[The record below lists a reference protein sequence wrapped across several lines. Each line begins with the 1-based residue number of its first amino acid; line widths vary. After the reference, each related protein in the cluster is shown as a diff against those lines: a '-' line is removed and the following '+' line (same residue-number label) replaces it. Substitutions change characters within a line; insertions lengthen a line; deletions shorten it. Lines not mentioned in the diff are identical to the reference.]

1 MSVGAAA
8 VGAAVQGLV
17 PLLAYEKIIPS
28 KHVFMQSYT
37 ESLTATDCHVT
48 KKRLFQ
54 EWPGCGNM
62 DGGSREPCC
71 RQCCGRTRQLF
82 ASRSVGIIKMYKC
95 DQDVSFE
102 IVDAIKFTAI
112 VF

>member
-1 MSVGAAA
+1 
-8 VGAAVQGLV
+8 
-17 PLLAYEKIIPS
+17 
-28 KHVFMQSYT
+28 
-37 ESLTATDCHVT
+37 
-48 KKRLFQ
+48 
-54 EWPGCGNM
+54 M

-82 ASRSVGIIKMYKC
+82 ASRSVGIFKMYKC